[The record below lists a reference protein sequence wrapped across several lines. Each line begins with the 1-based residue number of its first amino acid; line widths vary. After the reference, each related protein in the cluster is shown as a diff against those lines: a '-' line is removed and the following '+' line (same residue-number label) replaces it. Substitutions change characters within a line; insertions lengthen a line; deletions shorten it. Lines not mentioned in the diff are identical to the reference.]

1 MSSER
6 AADVGEWMRC
16 AQGGDT
22 DAFGRVAE
30 RYESRLRR
38 FLEPRIGEHLRS
50 RVGVEDMVQETF
62 LRALGLIDRF
72 EWRSEE
78 VFWSWLCSLSR
89 IVLEREVRRNR
100 AKKRDVSREVPM
112 EEDQL
117 QVDGVSP
124 SRILRRND
132 RFERLKRALEVLPPD
147 YRRAV
152 FLAQIRRLPTGEIA
166 RRLGRSP
173 NATSMLLLRAY
184 TKLRAALGET
194 ESLGLEDDHR
204 LEDLEDL
211 EDDADQKGQ
220 EETEGC
226 HDG

>member
-1 MSSER
+1 M
-6 AADVGEWMRC
+6 GEWIRC

-22 DAFGRVAE
+22 NAFGRVAE
-30 RYESRLRR
+30 RYESRLRH
-38 FLEPRIGEHLRS
+38 FLEPRVGKRLRS

-78 VFWSWLCSLSR
+78 AFWAWLCSLSR
-89 IVLEREVRRNR
+89 IVLEREVRRQN
-100 AKKRDVSREVPM
+100 AKKRDRAREVPVE
-112 EEDQL
+112 EEDL
-117 QVDGVSP
+117 QIDGVSP

-132 RFERLKRALEVLPPD
+132 RFERLKRALAVLPPD

-204 LEDLEDL
+204 LDGLEDL
-211 EDDADQKGQ
+211 EDEMDQKGQ
-220 EETEGC
+220 EETEGR